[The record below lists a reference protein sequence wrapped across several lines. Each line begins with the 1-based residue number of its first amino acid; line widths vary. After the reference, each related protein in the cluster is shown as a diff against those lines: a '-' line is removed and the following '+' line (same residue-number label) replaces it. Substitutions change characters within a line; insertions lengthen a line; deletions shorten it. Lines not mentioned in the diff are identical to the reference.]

1 MDLFQS
7 FDVATHQLSLSK
19 LTQIGTRAEK
29 VNCFMDYLKYS
40 AYVIYLA

>member
-7 FDVATHQLSLSK
+7 FDVANHQLSLSK
-19 LTQIGTRAEK
+19 LTQIGTKAEE

-40 AYVIYLA
+40 TQVIYLA